1 MRKCPPSENWGAS
14 LPGWNILVS
23 SEVWMSRTLSSPLT
37 FVYKFVFSL
46 LFAVVFACCV
56 VTCVKLVDNP
66 LALPAALLGAVLF
79 FGAFIHL
86 ASLKKVVLRD
96 GCLVVSNFVRSRRF
110 RCRRLLQY
118 EEARFSITIRSGYVS
133 AWMAAGPRRS
143 FSCHPCC
150 SSSSV
155 YIHLSKNWKAQC
167 CLNKTRSK
175 TCPRVTANQSL
186 DQSRRSGRN

>member
-1 MRKCPPSENWGAS
+1 
-14 LPGWNILVS
+14 
-23 SEVWMSRTLSSPLT
+23 MSRTLSSPLT

-96 GCLVVSNFVRSRRF
+96 GCLVVSNFVRSRAFPLSTITSVRGSAFFNHHPVWVRF
-110 RCRRLLQY
+110 RLDGGRAKTIVFMPPLLFIFFRVHPLV
-118 EEARFSITIRSGYVS
+118 EELE
-133 AWMAAGPRRS
+133 
-143 FSCHPCC
+143 
-150 SSSSV
+150 SSV
-155 YIHLSKNWKAQC
+155 LLEQNSQ
-167 CLNKTRSK
+167 
-175 TCPRVTANQSL
+175 
-186 DQSRRSGRN
+186 